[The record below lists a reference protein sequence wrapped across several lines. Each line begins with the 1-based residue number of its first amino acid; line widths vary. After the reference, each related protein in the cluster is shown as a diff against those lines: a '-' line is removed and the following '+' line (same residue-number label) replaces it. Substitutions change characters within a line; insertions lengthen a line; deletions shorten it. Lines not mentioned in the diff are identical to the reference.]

1 MKSQLL
7 IVVLLGLSLGTA
19 GAWDGAPDISGTW
32 VFSVD
37 TDKSKLPVNLTF
49 VFKQEADAGYA
60 DTNAL
65 VMKLEPMGSD
75 EKTPQLAARYRDLLR
90 QVEAIPSVQVAS
102 LVGYSPIRLRE
113 WLVLGVGPEGGARM
127 YVQGYTPQPGEEML
141 IPTME
146 VYPNSFAALGIPLLA
161 GRDFSPQD
169 IQNWMAGIHC
179 WGLDGRLPA
188 GTPPGPTRVGII
200 NESMARR
207 FYGNESPI
215 GRLFGF
221 QIGDN
226 ECLERKDVRHNL
238 WIEIIGVVK
247 DVKYTSL
254 RNEGRAM
261 FYLPFSQTSGGR
273 GRMTLVVRTAGDPTS
288 VAAAVQAEARALDP
302 RMPMFEA
309 ETLAT
314 QGEVFTGS
322 LSRGVGERVTGTLKG
337 NKVVFSVEG
346 KSGGLAP
353 FKHTYTGTIESPTRM
368 SGTIEFGEGSSG
380 KWTATKK

>member
-1 MKSQLL
+1 
-7 IVVLLGLSLGTA
+7 
-19 GAWDGAPDISGTW
+19 
-32 VFSVD
+32 
-37 TDKSKLPVNLTF
+37 
-49 VFKQEADAGYA
+49 
-60 DTNAL
+60 
-65 VMKLEPMGSD
+65 
-75 EKTPQLAARYRDLLR
+75 
-90 QVEAIPSVQVAS
+90 
-102 LVGYSPIRLRE
+102 
-113 WLVLGVGPEGGARM
+113 
-127 YVQGYTPQPGEEML
+127 
-141 IPTME
+141 
-146 VYPNSFAALGIPLLA
+146 LGIPLLA

-179 WGLDGRLPA
+179 WGLDGRLPV

-226 ECLERKDVRHNL
+226 ECLERKDVRHNRGVARM
-238 WIEIIGVVK
+238 GVVK
-247 DVKYTSL
+247 VSTYTCP
-254 RNEGRAM
+254 RNGGGAM
-261 FYLPFSQTSGGR
+261 CCLSFSQRSGGR
-273 GRMTLVVRTAGDPTS
+273 GQMTLVVRTAGDPTS

-322 LSRGVGERVTGTLKG
+322 ISRGAGERVTGTVKG

-346 KSGGLAP
+346 KSGGWEP

-380 KWTATKK
+380 RWTATKK